1 MTFLLTRVI
10 LASELFA
17 AHLLA
22 FIHSLR
28 IVGVLFRAT
37 LDRTLRPV
45 TPTRLLDV
53 HLTRAAL
60 ARVTNL
66 SAHVLATREHLLARS
81 IAYGH
86 TSRAAFHLE
95 FHFATLARSRYHCFT
110 RRTRTRMTQQ
120 STFMLTFRYYC

>member
-1 MTFLLTRVI
+1 MAFLLTRVI
-10 LASELFA
+10 LACELFA

-22 FIHSLR
+22 LVHSLR
-28 IVGVLFRAT
+28 VIGVLFRTT
-37 LDRTLRPV
+37 LDRTLRAV
-45 TPTRLLDV
+45 TSARLLDV

-66 SAHVLATREHLLARS
+66 PTHVLATREHLLARS

-95 FHFATLARSRYHCFT
+95 FHFATLARSRD
-110 RRTRTRMTQQ
+110 
-120 STFMLTFRYYC
+120 L